1 MRGYKIVAQILLML
15 SVINFAL
22 TAPVVVREHEVR
34 AIESNDGPGPSNPAP
49 PIDSPS
55 PLPGPAQSHSLSA
68 GPSSPQDVYT
78 SPVPTSQTPTA
89 EPHPSPLAHGQGLA
103 DDSQESN
110 PSSPLDS
117 PTDRNDHLDVNSG
130 PPSSLRFKYLSDL
143 GSTHGASHPPGSP
156 QIPTDTH
163 SSSMSSGSWA
173 SQAHVPPPPNLPWS
187 WSRPPNLP
195 WSWSRPPNRPWRWS
209 SRPRTGV
216 PRPQG
221 REGG

>member
-1 MRGYKIVAQILLML
+1 MRGYKIVARILLIL
-15 SVINFAL
+15 SVINFTL
-22 TAPVVVREHEVR
+22 TAPVVVREHKVR
-34 AIESNDGPGPSNPAP
+34 VIESNDGPGSSNPAP

-55 PLPGPAQSHSLSA
+55 PLPGPAQSPSHSLSA

-78 SPVPTSQTPTA
+78 SPVPTSQAPTD

-156 QIPTDTH
+156 QNPTDTH

-173 SQAHVPPPPNLPWS
+173 SQAHV
-187 WSRPPNLP
+187 
-195 WSWSRPPNRPWRWS
+195 
-209 SRPRTGV
+209 
-216 PRPQG
+216 
-221 REGG
+221 